1 MVKTMNKNMIYL
13 RMVAGIFLVTL
24 LAGGS
29 AFCVAGEYSV
39 MVMQSPPDGGTV
51 TPQSG
56 ISQAQ
61 ADETLTLTAMPKPG
75 YKFLYWLGD
84 VTSVNSE
91 RTDIFVDG
99 PKIVIAIFEK
109 AVFAGLSEEGL
120 MEEGRS
126 VGGLRRVG
134 TDFRFGPGI
143 SSGDPPEYDYDYPTW
158 DWPDID
164 DEEEVNDFPVPEV
177 PEPAT
182 CVMLGFGAVSIFVM
196 RRKNGTGKL

>member
-1 MVKTMNKNMIYL
+1 MKAKIKKIL
-13 RMVAGIFLVTL
+13 CSRMAAAVMLVTL
-24 LAGGS
+24 FAS
-29 AFCVAGEYSV
+29 PVVFCSIGNYSV

-56 ISQAQ
+56 IYEAR

-84 VTSVNSE
+84 VTEVDSE
-91 RTDIFVDG
+91 RTSVLVNG
-99 PKIVIAIFEK
+99 PKIIIAIFEK
-109 AVFAGLSEEGL
+109 AVFAGMTEEGL

-143 SSGDPPEYDYDYPTW
+143 SSADPPEYDYNYSTW
-158 DWPDID
+158 QWPDID
-164 DEEEVNDFPVPEV
+164 DDEEVNDFPVPEV
-177 PEPAT
+177 PEPAS
-182 CVMLGFGAVSIFVM
+182 CVILGLGAASLLVM
-196 RRKNGTGKL
+196 RRKNNRRP

>member
-1 MVKTMNKNMIYL
+1 MKAKSKKIFCLQMIAAVML
-13 RMVAGIFLVTL
+13 VALF
-24 LAGGS
+24 AGPV
-29 AFCVAGEYSV
+29 FCKGGNYSV

-56 ISQAQ
+56 IYEAR

-75 YKFLYWLGD
+75 FKFLYWLGD
-84 VTSVNSE
+84 VTDVDSE
-91 RTDIFVDG
+91 RTSIFVDG
-99 PKIVIAIFEK
+99 PKIIIAIFEK
-109 AVFAGLSEEGL
+109 AAFAGLSEEGL

-143 SSGDPPEYDYDYPTW
+143 SSADPPVYDYDNYTW
-158 DWPDID
+158 QWPDID

-177 PEPAT
+177 PEPAS
-182 CVMLGFGAVSIFVM
+182 CVILGLGAASLLII
-196 RRKNGTGKL
+196 RRKNNRRP